1 MAKLVIDS
9 SVVVEWFVLEP
20 NSAEAHRI
28 RTSYQTG
35 ALALLAPDLLS
46 IELGNVLWKKHLFQG
61 LALADAEQYLTGF
74 PKFNIPLVSSI
85 GLLDDAF
92 RLAVSHR
99 RSVYDALYVELSV
112 RENCQF
118 VTADKKLVNAL
129 GSAFPNI
136 VSLARWP

>member
-1 MAKLVIDS
+1 LD
-9 SVVVEWFVLEP
+9 
-20 NSAEAHRI
+20 
-28 RTSYQTG
+28 
-35 ALALLAPDLLS
+35 LLAPDLLS

-85 GLLDDAF
+85 ALLDDAF

-118 VTADKKLVNAL
+118 VTADEKLVTAL
-129 GSAFPNI
+129 GAAFPNI
-136 VSLARWP
+136 VRLARWP